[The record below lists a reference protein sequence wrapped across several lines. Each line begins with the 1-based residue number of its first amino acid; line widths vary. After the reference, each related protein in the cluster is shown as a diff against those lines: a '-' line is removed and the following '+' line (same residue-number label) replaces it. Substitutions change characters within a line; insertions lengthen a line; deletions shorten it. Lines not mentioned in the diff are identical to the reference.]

1 MMSWRMAESLPSIM
15 YVITSPESSDSLVTS
30 AFLGNLVAIMG
41 DNLGEARHVYFN
53 DKEAVITPTFVTNTS
68 ILVRVP
74 NEAPVDISNKIRI
87 VFKDGSELLYDFAVS
102 IPPPVVTYMDLEYV
116 ADGETAFVNGQY
128 FFDVVPVKVEFSD
141 GAGGYI
147 PAEVVNTSETRLE
160 VIVPAGCRI
169 RTP

>member
-1 MMSWRMAESLPSIM
+1 M
-15 YVITSPESSDSLVTS
+15 
-30 AFLGNLVAIMG
+30 
-41 DNLGEARHVYFN
+41 
-53 DKEAVITPTFVTNTS
+53 ITPTFVTNTS

-87 VFKDGSELLYDFAVS
+87 VFKDGSELLYDFIVS
-102 IPPPVVTYMDLEYV
+102 IPPPDVTYMDLEYV

-128 FFDVVPVKVEFSD
+128 FFDVTPVKVEFSD

-147 PAEVVNTSETRLE
+147 PAEVVNTSERRLE

-169 RTP
+169 RSR

>member
-1 MMSWRMAESLPSIM
+1 MKTLIKYLYLFIVPIVIAGALLSSCDDDELENGGEPAIY
-15 YVITSPESSDSLVTS
+15 YVRITSPESSDSLITS

-87 VFKDGSELLYDFAVS
+87 VFKDGSELLYDFA
-102 IPPPVVTYMDLEYV
+102 L
-116 ADGETAFVNGQY
+116 AFLHLSSRTWILSTWQMAKRPLLTVN
-128 FFDVVPVKVEFSD
+128 FS
-141 GAGGYI
+141 
-147 PAEVVNTSETRLE
+147 LML
-160 VIVPAGCRI
+160 CL
-169 RTP
+169 